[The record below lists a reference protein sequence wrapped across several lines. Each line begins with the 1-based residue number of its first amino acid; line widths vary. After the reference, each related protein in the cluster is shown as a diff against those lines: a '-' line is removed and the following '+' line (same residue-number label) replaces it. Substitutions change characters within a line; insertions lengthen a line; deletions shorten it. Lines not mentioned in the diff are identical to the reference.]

1 MHDPRSI
8 CLTIYFISPHMIQ
21 SFVHLTMNPTALGN
35 RAEHRVTFYSLVD
48 IEVGLEPEERIHTR
62 TSKSSLMTQLPL

>member
-1 MHDPRSI
+1 
-8 CLTIYFISPHMIQ
+8 MIQ